1 MSRWLDHGLKKLRI
15 SSRSVDEAPSVVSQV
30 TERSSCWSHVV
41 VGMGLKSK
49 KLTKQSYRKLLQE
62 SIDTGVPF
70 SDQEFKAVDSSLF
83 GDRNF
88 LSDVGVGRV
97 VWKRPLE
104 LVRDPHLLFRE
115 KVSHSSLTLRL
126 TIFPL

>member
-1 MSRWLDHGLKKLRI
+1 
-15 SSRSVDEAPSVVSQV
+15 
-30 TERSSCWSHVV
+30 
-41 VGMGLKSK
+41 MGLKSK

-70 SDQEFKAVDSSLF
+70 SDQEFKAADSSLF
-83 GDRNF
+83 ADRRF

-104 LVRDPHLLFRE
+104 LVRDPHLLFRD
-115 KVSHSSLTLRL
+115 KVSLVLL
-126 TIFPL
+126 LPV